1 MSGSISERNIANY
14 ASRWSVAA
22 YAAET
27 GLRPLEAELVTEF
40 FPSPPARVLDI
51 GCGAGRTT
59 IGLSELGYDVL
70 GIDLSSALLDV
81 ARRRFPAI
89 AFAEMDATRLE
100 LPATSFDAAIFSF
113 NGIDCIYPAAARR
126 TCLAEVWRILQP
138 GGVFILSSHNLIGA
152 IFSGGFFY
160 PRGYWHALQF
170 LARQVANPLARQWF
184 LRYDDPGGT
193 QYLYSAPPDRTLAD
207 SQALGFE
214 VLAVRGSAGAR
225 DLQRARMRDQHVHFA
240 LRKPA

>member
-1 MSGSISERNIANY
+1 MTTTISERNIANY
-14 ASRWSVAA
+14 ASDWSVAA
-22 YAAET
+22 YAAEV
-27 GLRPLEAELVTEF
+27 GLRPLEAELVREF
-40 FPSPPARVLDI
+40 FPSPPARVLDL

-70 GIDLSSALLDV
+70 GIDLSSALLRV
-81 ARRRFPAI
+81 ARQRFPSL

-100 LPATSFDAAIFSF
+100 LASESFDAAIFSY
-113 NGIDCIYPAAARR
+113 NGIDCIYPADGRR
-126 TCLAEVWRILQP
+126 ASLAEAWRILKP

-152 IFSGGFFY
+152 IFSGGFLY
-160 PRGYWHALQF
+160 LRGYWNALRF
-170 LARQVANPLARQWF
+170 LAKQLTNPMARQWY

-193 QYLYSAPPDRTLAD
+193 QYLYSAPPDRTVAD
-207 SQALGFE
+207 SRALGFE

-225 DLQRARMRDQHVHFA
+225 DLGRARMRDQHVHFV

>member
-1 MSGSISERNIANY
+1 MMPSISERNIANY
-14 ASRWSVAA
+14 ASEWSVAA

-27 GLRPLEAELVTEF
+27 GLRPLEAELIQAF

-59 IGLSELGYDVL
+59 IGLGRLGYDVL
-70 GIDLSSALLDV
+70 GIDLSSALLGV
-81 ARRRFPAI
+81 ARERFPSI

-100 LPATSFDAAIFSF
+100 LSNESFDAAIFSY
-113 NGIDCIYPAAARR
+113 NGIDCIHPVDARR
-126 TCLAEVWRILQP
+126 ACLAEAWRILKP

-152 IFSGGFFY
+152 IFSGGYFY
-160 PRGYWHALQF
+160 LRGYWNAVQF
-170 LARQVANPLARQWF
+170 LARQVMNPMARQWY

-193 QYLYSAPPDRTLAD
+193 QYLYSAPPDRTLSD

-214 VLAVRGSAGAR
+214 VLAIRGSAGAR
-225 DLQRARMRDQHVHFA
+225 DLRRARMREQHVHFV